1 MAKEQIRRDSREAAR
16 VEDYLNDMIQTSQDL
31 RNLDAILHSLQ
42 NQQELQRKQL
52 HEAKNILARASKTS
66 REHSESVRRQAEAF
80 KQQQQELDE
89 RLIIVTQSDTSEQA
103 AKAFD
108 ISMERLRRLE
118 IAKGYMNTL
127 GEVDDLSKETLKILA
142 TSPRRALHPYTR
154 LQNLSSSLKLAQAR
168 AEGAAP
174 HLVDYTSQIANCLR
188 DKMAKVFE
196 GNLEKILTKMKW
208 PGKDLNVSD
217 DLINEWTDAVELL
230 LELQEPELENCA
242 LSSNPESTAR
252 WEPPVLLPL
261 EVMARPLELRFK
273 YHFSGDRSTNRLDK
287 PEYFLSHII
296 DLISTH
302 SGYFAS
308 YLQPILDRR
317 AEFVDPNIR
326 WAYTDAVSSFIT
338 SLFPMVRQK
347 MGSVLPKIA
356 DHPQLL
362 SHFIHELMSFDTE
375 IREVWDYSEGQYS
388 SETWKGLTWEA
399 LVKQDWFNHW
409 LKVEKDFALSRYRD
423 IIESADSGE
432 IDYDGV
438 QPSATKP
445 TKAAIRVNDLL
456 ETITERY
463 RPLASFSQKLRF
475 LIDIQ
480 ITIFDQ
486 FHERLRSGLEAYLAM
501 TSTIGRT
508 VQGSAA
514 ADASLEGVAGLE
526 RLCRVYGSAEYM
538 EQKMQDWSDDVFFL
552 ELWSELQ
559 ERVKQNSRTGRPV
572 AGPMSVSDVAARTS
586 SVVTNNIESGT
597 IATEGALFDETASA
611 YRGLKTRSESIIIST
626 MISSSQSALRPYSR
640 ISTWASLA
648 APTGTSGQL
657 PNSSIELAAVL
668 RVLPAEI
675 SFLHR
680 LLAMAPL
687 RRITRQVLLSIQTY
701 IWDNVLMRNTF
712 STTGASQ
719 LACDV
724 DNICKVV
731 DMATGNGMESRY
743 VMQKLKDA
751 LLLLNLKIKPAREAN
766 ETSTGGGDQTPDLSL
781 WEVEKRIFANNES
794 ARSLLVELN
803 IETLSEAEARAVLE
817 RRVEVR
823 SSE

>member
-1 MAKEQIRRDSREAAR
+1 MAKEHIRHDSREAIR
-16 VEDYLNDMIQTSQDL
+16 VEDYLNDMIQTGQDL
-31 RNLDAILHSLQ
+31 RNLDAILQNLQ
-42 NQQELQRKQL
+42 RQQELQRKQL
-52 HEAKNILARASKTS
+52 HEAKNILTHATKTS
-66 REHSESVRRQAEAF
+66 KEHSESVRKQAEAF
-80 KQQQQELDE
+80 KQQQQDLDK
-89 RLIIVTQSDTSEQA
+89 RLLIVTQSDTNEQA
-103 AKAFD
+103 AKAFE

-118 IAKGYMNTL
+118 IAKGYMGTL
-127 GEVDDLSKETLKILA
+127 KCSKETLTVLA
-142 TSPRRALHPYTR
+142 TSPRLALRPYTR
-154 LQNLSSSLKLAQAR
+154 LRNLSSSLKLAQPA

-174 HLVDYTSQIANCLR
+174 HMVNYTSQIANSLR
-188 DKMAKVFE
+188 DQMAKVFE
-196 GNLEKILTKMKW
+196 ENLEKVLTKMKW
-208 PGKDLNVSD
+208 PGNELNVSD
-217 DLINEWTDAVELL
+217 DLVNEWTDAVELL

-242 LSSNPESTAR
+242 PSSRPGSTTR

-302 SGYFAS
+302 SEFFAI

-317 AEFVDPNIR
+317 TKFVDHNLR
-326 WAYTDAVSSFIT
+326 WAYADAVSSFIT
-338 SLFPMVRQK
+338 SLFPMARQK
-347 MGSVLPKIA
+347 MGSILPRIA

-375 IREVWDYSEGQYS
+375 IRDVWDYSQDRYS
-388 SETWKGLTWEA
+388 SESWKGLTWEA

-409 LKVEKDFALSRYRD
+409 LKVEKDFALSRYQD

-438 QPSATKP
+438 EPSATKP

-463 RPLASFSQKLRF
+463 RPLSSFSQKLRF

-508 VQGSAA
+508 VQGSAG

-526 RLCRVYGSAEYM
+526 RLCRIYGSAEYL
-538 EQKMQDWSDDVFFL
+538 ERKMQDWSDDVFFL

-559 ERVKQNSRTGRPV
+559 DRVKQNSRTGRPV

-586 SVVTNNIESGT
+586 SAVANNNENGENT
-597 IATEGALFDETASA
+597 TEGALFDEIASA
-611 YRGLKTRSESIIIST
+611 YRGLKTRSEAIIIST
-626 MISSSQSALRPYSR
+626 MISSAQSALRPYSR

-648 APTGTSGQL
+648 PPTNTSGQL
-657 PNSSIELAAVL
+657 SNSSIELAAIL

-687 RRITRQVLLSIQTY
+687 RRITRQLLHSIQAY
-701 IWDNVLMRNTF
+701 IWENVLMRNTF

-731 DMATGNGMESRY
+731 DMATGNGMESRS
-743 VMQKLKDA
+743 VMRKLEDG
-751 LLLLNLKIKPAREAN
+751 LLLLNLKIKPAREGHDYSAR
-766 ETSTGGGDQTPDLSL
+766 GGDETPDLSL

-794 ARSLLVELN
+794 ARSLLAELN
-803 IETLSEAEARAVLE
+803 IETLTEAEARAVLE

-823 SSE
+823 S